1 LSSPYAEADTG
12 CQQGRWARKIRQ
24 MTDGIAPEV
33 GLRERTRR
41 TVRAELMTIGMGLFL
56 TNGYDQ
62 TTIEDISAACGL
74 SKRSFFRYFPSK
86 EDLVFGN
93 LALVGERLA
102 ARLSERPASEPAWP
116 ALRSALDFLITL
128 NLRDPERSL
137 QLRRMLRDTP
147 ALDARRLEKQILW
160 RGLLAPQLFN
170 RLGPGAGRTSELRA
184 NALAAAAL
192 ACFDAAHD
200 EWVARDATGSL
211 AELLDL
217 AMSAVAPLD

>member
-1 LSSPYAEADTG
+1 MS
-12 CQQGRWARKIRQ
+12 QGVE
-24 MTDGIAPEV
+24 PEV

-41 TVRAELMTIGMGLFL
+41 TVRAELMTIGMRLFL

-102 ARLSERPASEPAWP
+102 AHLADRPASEPAWP
-116 ALRSALDFLITL
+116 ALRNALDFLVTL

-137 QLRRMLRDTP
+137 ALRRMMRSTP
-147 ALDARRLEKQILW
+147 ALDARRLEKQMLW
-160 RGLLAPQLFN
+160 RGLLASQLSS
-170 RLGPGAGRTSELRA
+170 RRGPGARLKCALRD
-184 NALAAAAL
+184 NALVASAL

-200 EWVARDATGSL
+200 EWVAGDAKASL
-211 AELLDL
+211 AELVDV
-217 AMSAVAPLD
+217 AMSSVAPLK